1 MRGFS
6 SSVRNRFKKCKKK
19 DQEGYGKLLKHAIS
33 KKSNT
38 KSKKRKR
45 TKNQSKPLTFNEY

>member
-19 DQEGYGKLLKHAIS
+19 DQVGYGKSSEHAIL
-33 KKSNT
+33 KKLDK
-38 KSKKRKR
+38 KSKKRRKAKSR
-45 TKNQSKPLTFNEY
+45 SKPLTFTEY

>member
-19 DQEGYGKLLKHAIS
+19 DQKGYGKSPDHAVFL
-33 KKSNT
+33 KSNK
-38 KSKKRKR
+38 KSKKRKNVDKR
-45 TKNQSKPLTFNEY
+45 SKHRQSINY

>member
-19 DQEGYGKLLKHAIS
+19 DQVGYGNSSEHAIL
-33 KKSNT
+33 KKLDK
-38 KSKKRKR
+38 KSKKRRKAKSR
-45 TKNQSKPLTFNEY
+45 SKPLTFTEY